1 MKLIKT
7 EKGRVALRMRD
18 PDLMPHERQIVILA
32 NGAHSRASI
41 QQLMARD
48 IGPELH
54 RLLQSG
60 YLEECVAVNH
70 GTHHAPYTHQG
81 KAQLVSATS
90 ALGTQQP
97 LVQPKTEAQD
107 QQQLSRRSLAGTKM
121 YIVDML
127 QLLRDMDAS
136 SMAVSVHSSQGEMEF
151 IQNVTA
157 AARLIAEKCGPSYG
171 LRVVYKLREIV
182 PEVHLSLLQA
192 LAFEIEADG
201 AKL

>member
-18 PDLMPHERQIVILA
+18 PNLMPHERQIVILA
-32 NGAHSRASI
+32 NGAHSRVSI

-48 IGPELH
+48 IGAELH

-60 YLEECVAVNH
+60 YLEECVGVSH

-81 KAQLVSATS
+81 KAPLVSATS

-136 SMAVSVHSSQGEMEF
+136 SMAVSVHCSQGEMEF

-192 LAFEIEADG
+192 LAFEIESDG